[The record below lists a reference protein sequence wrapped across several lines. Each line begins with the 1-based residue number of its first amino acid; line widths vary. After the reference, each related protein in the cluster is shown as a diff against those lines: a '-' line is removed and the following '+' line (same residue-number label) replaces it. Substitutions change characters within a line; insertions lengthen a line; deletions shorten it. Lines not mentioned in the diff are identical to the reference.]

1 MSIDIQY
8 LVDYLYKKAL
18 GAPETNPITPTPIE
32 AEAAYSSIPHIFQS
46 QNYAQY
52 IPIPAP
58 TDWITVEA
66 NIQRSAQYP
75 YIYKYTLLTL
85 QPAVSGNEAA
95 FRHPLLINIIPKS
108 YHLSYAP
115 IIYKNSTTATPT
127 DSDKITAEPLIL
139 DPDSGILIFIPAYTP
154 VVTSAL
160 PPKITFYSYTGLIG
174 NPGIATLQE
183 L

>member
-1 MSIDIQY
+1 MPIATDP

-18 GAPETNPITPTPIE
+18 GAPETNPSTDIN
-32 AEAAYSSIPHIFQS
+32 AEEAYSSVPRIFQS

-58 TDWITVEA
+58 TDWIPVGS
-66 NIQRSAQYP
+66 NVQWSAQYP

-85 QPAVSGNEAA
+85 TAAVAGNEAA
-95 FRHPLLINIIPKS
+95 FRNPLMKNIIPPS
-108 YHLSYAP
+108 YDLSYKP
-115 IIYKNSTTATPT
+115 TIYKNSTTATPVQ
-127 DSDKITAEPLIL
+127 SDNITAQPLIL

-160 PPKITFYSYTGLIG
+160 PPKVTFYSYTGLIG
-174 NPGIATLQE
+174 NPGIASLQD